1 MVQAPAKALPVRK
14 KGKLQL
20 GSRRRDPSFGVS
32 MCNRERNICVG
43 VNHFQI
49 GHRSCIIVAKV
60 IFCIKNGT
68 FLRAAYL
75 VVEQSESVEINGLNF
90 SGNYLTGL
98 ALQIWTKP

>member
-32 MCNRERNICVG
+32 ICKRERNICVG

-49 GHRSCIIVAKV
+49 GHRSCKIVAKV
-60 IFCIKNGT
+60 RFCIKNAT

-75 VVEQSESVEINGLNF
+75 VVDQSESVEINSAISLE
-90 SGNYLTGL
+90 
-98 ALQIWTKP
+98 II